1 MYNGW
6 QLIMKVLVV
15 GLNPS
20 GKKQRKNSTL
30 DRLNKWMTQLGVE
43 HYSFANVYDKPG
55 EVPSMSDLV
64 KQDIKFTDGY
74 EKVIALGVTPSYV
87 LRAKGVKHFSMPHP
101 SPRNRKLNDENYVNE
116 VLQQCKDYLNES
128 DH

>member
-1 MYNGW
+1 
-6 QLIMKVLVV
+6 MKVLVV

-20 GKKQRKNSTL
+20 NKKQKKNSTL

-55 EVPSMSDLV
+55 DVPPLSELA
-64 KQDIKFTDGY
+64 KQDVRFADDY

-87 LRAKGVKHFSMPHP
+87 LRAKGVKHFAMPHP
-101 SPRNRKLNDENYVNE
+101 SPRNRKLNDDVYVKE
-116 VLQQCKDYLNES
+116 VLQQCKDYLDEDTN
-128 DH
+128 